1 MRMADEK
8 TWPKDVLDYL
18 DQFGWVFKAWESRG
32 RNRASVTGT
41 LYDEVVIG
49 FRAVLQRHTLHGYH
63 CTRLTAPEISAIISG
78 GMQPLSGAK
87 LRDRI
92 SALHLSGLITPEFAR
107 LLSLKN
113 YADDQNRQGMI
124 WFIFFPPHRVPER
137 GVDHFFRYWGGESLY
152 MPHQSDGFFDPKLGQ
167 IGTPCLVEADVPITI
182 LNEHS
187 FLDTIIARRYLKRRG
202 FRTRESVDGEN
213 YAKHPIPAAAIRRII
228 RFPSRDFVRLTRC
241 DRWQTPLHESL
252 SFEAPA

>member
-1 MRMADEK
+1 MQMADEK
-8 TWPKDVLDYL
+8 TWPRDVLDYL
-18 DQFGWVFKAWESRG
+18 DQFGWVFKAWERRG
-32 RNRASVTGT
+32 RNSAEVPAAQ
-41 LYDEVVIG
+41 YDEVVYG

-63 CTRLTAPEISAIISG
+63 CTRLTEPEISAIITS

-92 SALHLSGLITPEFAR
+92 VALHRSGLITSAFAR
-107 LLSLKN
+107 LLSSKN
-113 YADDQNRQGMI
+113 YADDHNRQGMI
-124 WFIFFPPHRVPER
+124 WFIFFPPHRVPEH

-152 MPHQSDGFFDPKLGQ
+152 MPHQRDGLFDPKLGQ
-167 IGTPCLVEADVPITI
+167 IGTPCLVEADVPIAS

-241 DRWQTPLHESL
+241 DRWETPLCGSSL
-252 SFEAPA
+252 SETPA